1 MVDTIYALA
10 TSQGRAGVAVVRIS
24 GPDAFTSLKSLCIN
38 FNISPR
44 KSKLCDL
51 YTDEGL
57 HLDRALVIPFK
68 GPQSFT
74 GEDVVELHLHGSIA
88 VIQKTLETLSKLPN
102 LRQALPGEFTRRAFT
117 NEKLDL
123 AEIEGLADL
132 IEAETEA
139 QRVQALQVLS
149 GKLGQ
154 RVQEWRSMIIKA
166 MAFIEVTI
174 DFADEEVPTDISKD
188 VLLILTNIIKDLEY
202 ESEST
207 KVAER
212 IRSGFEVAIVGKPNV
227 GKSSLLNALSG
238 REAALTSEEAGTTRD
253 IIEVRMDLGG
263 LPVTM
268 MDTAGLRD
276 TDNLIENKGISKAI
290 EKANSADLVI
300 VLTEDGEIPI
310 EIQNSSVL
318 KFVSKCDDGEL
329 ADGVSAFTGYG
340 LDNMIS
346 SIKRKLE
353 KRVQNQGLATRYRHR
368 EAIDSAV
375 NKIQMAKKF
384 VKDGPS
390 FYDLAAE
397 ELRQTTYTLDELF
410 GKVDVENV
418 LDEIFSSFCLGK

>member
-24 GPDAFTSLKSLCIN
+24 GPEAFTSLKSLCIN

>member
-1 MVDTIYALA
+1 MADTIYALA

-24 GPDAFTSLKSLCIN
+24 GPEAFTSLKSLCIN

-132 IEAETEA
+132 IEAETEV

>member
-1 MVDTIYALA
+1 
-10 TSQGRAGVAVVRIS
+10 
-24 GPDAFTSLKSLCIN
+24 
-38 FNISPR
+38 
-44 KSKLCDL
+44 
-51 YTDEGL
+51 L

>member
-1 MVDTIYALA
+1 MADTIYALA

-24 GPDAFTSLKSLCIN
+24 GPEAFTSLKSLCIN

>member
-1 MVDTIYALA
+1 MADTIYALA

-57 HLDRALVIPFK
+57 HLDRALVLPFK

-276 TDNLIENKGISKAI
+276 TDNLIENTFIS
-290 EKANSADLVI
+290 
-300 VLTEDGEIPI
+300 T
-310 EIQNSSVL
+310 
-318 KFVSKCDDGEL
+318 
-329 ADGVSAFTGYG
+329 
-340 LDNMIS
+340 M
-346 SIKRKLE
+346 
-353 KRVQNQGLATRYRHR
+353 YR
-368 EAIDSAV
+368 
-375 NKIQMAKKF
+375 
-384 VKDGPS
+384 
-390 FYDLAAE
+390 
-397 ELRQTTYTLDELF
+397 
-410 GKVDVENV
+410 
-418 LDEIFSSFCLGK
+418 

>member
-1 MVDTIYALA
+1 MADTIYALA

-24 GPDAFTSLKSLCIN
+24 GPEAFTSLKSLCIN

-384 VKDGPS
+384 VKDCPS

>member
-1 MVDTIYALA
+1 MADTIYALA

-24 GPDAFTSLKSLCIN
+24 GPDAFLSLKSLSIN
-38 FNISPR
+38 FNIIPR
-44 KSKLCDL
+44 QSKLCDL
-51 YTDEGL
+51 YTDDGL

-68 GPQSFT
+68 GPQSYT

-88 VIQKTLETLSKLPN
+88 VIQKTLETLSRLPN

-139 QRVQALQVLS
+139 QRAQALQVLS

-154 RVQEWRSMIIKA
+154 KVQEWRSMIIKA

-174 DFADEEVPTDISKD
+174 DFADEEIPTDVSKD
-188 VLLILTNIIKDLEY
+188 VLLILSNVIKDLLD

>member
-1 MVDTIYALA
+1 MADTIYALA

-38 FNISPR
+38 FNINPR
-44 KSKLCDL
+44 KLKLCDL
-51 YTDEGL
+51 YNDEGL

>member
-1 MVDTIYALA
+1 MADTIYALA

-24 GPDAFTSLKSLCIN
+24 GPEAFTSLKSLCIN

-139 QRVQALQVLS
+139 HRVQALQVLS

-384 VKDGPS
+384 VKDCPS

>member
-1 MVDTIYALA
+1 MADTIYALA

-24 GPDAFTSLKSLCIN
+24 GPDAFPSLKSLSIN
-38 FNISPR
+38 FNITPR

-51 YTDEGL
+51 YTDDGL

-68 GPQSFT
+68 GPQSYT

-88 VIQKTLETLSKLPN
+88 VIQKTLETLSRLPN

-139 QRVQALQVLS
+139 QRAQALQVLS

-154 RVQEWRSMIIKA
+154 KVQEWRSMIIKA

-174 DFADEEVPTDISKD
+174 DFADEEIPTDVSKD
-188 VLLILTNIIKDLEY
+188 VLLILSNVIKDLLD

-276 TDNLIENKGISKAI
+276 TDNFIENKGISKAI
-290 EKANSADLVI
+290 EKSNSADLVI
-300 VLTEDGEIPI
+300 VLTEDGETPI
-310 EIQNSSVL
+310 EIQNNNVL

-329 ADGVSAFTGYG
+329 TDGISAVTGYG

-346 SIKRKLE
+346 SIKGNLE
-353 KRVQNQGLATRYRHR
+353 KKVQNQGLATRYRHK
-368 EAIDSAV
+368 EAIDSAIR
-375 NKIQMAKKF
+375 KIQTAKKF
-384 VKDGPS
+384 AIDGPG

-397 ELRQTTYTLDELF
+397 ELRQTAYTLDELF

>member
-1 MVDTIYALA
+1 MADTIYALA

-318 KFVSKCDDGEL
+318 KFVSKCDDGAL

>member
-1 MVDTIYALA
+1 MADTIYALA

-24 GPDAFTSLKSLCIN
+24 GPEAFTSLKSLCIN

-290 EKANSADLVI
+290 EKANSADFVI

>member
-1 MVDTIYALA
+1 MADTIYALA

-24 GPDAFTSLKSLCIN
+24 GPEAFTSLKSLCIN

-253 IIEVRMDLGG
+253 IIEGRMDLGG

>member
-1 MVDTIYALA
+1 MADTIYALA

-24 GPDAFTSLKSLCIN
+24 GPEAFTSLKSLCIN
-38 FNISPR
+38 FNFNPR

>member
-1 MVDTIYALA
+1 MADTIYALA

-24 GPDAFTSLKSLCIN
+24 GPEAFTSLKSLCIN

-188 VLLILTNIIKDLEY
+188 VLLILTNIIKDLEC